1 MSTME
6 TIVALWR
13 WLCGWGV
20 SIGIIMFAIWFTSG
34 TWRIFIY
41 KNNKQHPSR
50 SLVLG
55 IVYTIL
61 TIGIIIAA
69 LFLNGIF
76 I

>member
-20 SIGIIMFAIWFTSG
+20 SIGIIMCAVYFTCS
-34 TWRIFIY
+34 TWHIFIH
-41 KNNKQHPSR
+41 KANKQHPKGA
-50 SLVLG
+50 LVLEIIFT
-55 IVYTIL
+55 IV
-61 TIGIIIAA
+61 TIGIIIAS

-76 I
+76 L